1 MFVVLVG
8 VFCTIWLN
16 GTGYV
21 TPIVVGVLNGFTQC
35 VLLANQQIILPNTFG
50 WVAKFI
56 NNLQR
61 SVLIIKVKRL
71 GTTERRVIVMDSVF
85 IIVSYPIIPVPTRTA
100 SCNSTAFVVKVMLY
114 PGIREVSPIS

>member
-8 VFCTIWLN
+8 VFCTVWLN
-16 GTGYV
+16 GSGYV
-21 TPIVVGVLNGFTQC
+21 TPFVVGVLNGFTEC
-35 VLLANQQIILPNTFG
+35 ILLANQQIILPNTFG

-61 SVLIIKVKRL
+61 SVLIIKVKGL
-71 GTTERRVIVMDSVF
+71 GTTKSPMIVVNMVF
-85 IIVSYPIIPVPTRTA
+85 IIVGDPIIPVAARA
-100 SCNSTAFVVKVMLY
+100 SRRNGSALIVIVVLY